1 MIFVTWQ
8 GEIKPVRKYSA
19 AYEGEIKSFG
29 TPFSLI
35 LRSKISENGVPK
47 IIVLKGA
54 VRKS

>member
-35 LRSKISENGVPK
+35 LRSKISENGVQK
-47 IIVLKGA
+47 
-54 VRKS
+54 